1 MSGKKEQKFLAD
13 PSLGRLS
20 KWLRILGF
28 DTVYFSNPLDEQQ
41 FFEKA
46 RCENRLILTRSSKII
61 MQLKKINIEI
71 AQERDLPLI
80 PFLQQTQDRQLT
92 RSGNRVVTQKQHSE
106 SSGLLISYYF
116 IAQNHIDE
124 QLEDLAGKG
133 LILQPKDLFARCMEC
148 NEILK
153 EIDREEVHGKIPDY
167 IRETQK
173 SFRQCPHCKKI
184 FWEGT
189 HSKRMKE
196 KIKFLFNY

>member
-28 DTVYFSNPLDEQQ
+28 DTVYFSNPLDEKL

-46 RCENRLILTRSSKII
+46 KSEYRLILTRSGKII
-61 MQLKKINIEI
+61 TQLNKINIEI
-71 AQERDLPLI
+71 AQPKEGDRPLI
-80 PFLQQTQDRQLT
+80 PSLAR
-92 RSGNRVVTQKQHSE
+92 RGNGAVIQKQHSE
-106 SSGLLISYYF
+106 SSGLLINYYF
-116 IAQNHIDE
+116 ITHNHINE
-124 QLEDLAGKG
+124 QLEDLIGKG
-133 LILQPKDLFARCMEC
+133 LILQPKHLFTRCTEC

-153 EIDREEVHGKIPDY
+153 EIDREEVHGKVPDY
-167 IRETQK
+167 IRETQE

-184 FWEGT
+184 FWDGT
-189 HSKRMKE
+189 HCKRMKG